1 MFVLDRDDDSNKD
14 YEGDDGDGEEGGKDD
29 VGLLLDLLGSRHLTN
44 RREAQHHNELEAG
57 EKKQSTHDPSFVDDR
72 WTDVQKNLIR
82 KVMRKHPQIQMSRIV
97 G

>member
-57 EKKQSTHDPSFVDDR
+57 ER
-72 WTDVQKNLIR
+72 NNLPMIHLLLMIDGR
-82 KVMRKHPQIQMSRIV
+82 MYKRT
-97 G
+97 